1 MPLAELGKEIDQE
14 EAKGYIP
21 VLSALNLWSQI
32 EMTVGSR
39 DRGLSSGQ
47 RTEILQNRGDRY
59 N

>member
-1 MPLAELGKEIDQE
+1 MALAELGREIDE
-14 EAKGYIP
+14 EAKGYP
-21 VLSALNLWSQI
+21 FSALNSWSEV

-47 RTEILQNRGDRY
+47 RTEILWNRGDRY